1 MTSLSKQTPGFSDK
15 AWPYDDI
22 IQRLPMRG
30 TLLEVGSACGLSAV
44 TFAEKFKETG
54 RDYTIHTV
62 DLFKGIT
69 IYDETYTGDQ
79 QKEYL
84 NKIID
89 IWPNISYTECD
100 FFQRD
105 WDVPTVFFYDGDHDF
120 DATLKALLTMKNAE
134 YIIVDDYTD
143 AFRNVMTAV
152 NLFQKET
159 SRHME
164 VLRRSHYGVALFGE
178 SL

>member
-1 MTSLSKQTPGFSDK
+1 MTSLNERLSKQTPGFSDK

-84 NKIID
+84 DRIVD
-89 IWPNISYTECD
+89 IWPNMSYTECN

-105 WDVPTVFFYDGDHDF
+105 WDVPTVFFYDGDHSF
-120 DATLKALLTMKNAE
+120 DATLKALFGPMRNAE
-134 YIIVDDYTD
+134 YIIVDDYTNT
-143 AFRNVMTAV
+143 FPEVMEAV
-152 NLFQKET
+152 NLFQSKT

-164 VLRRSHYGVALFGE
+164 VLKNGVALFE
-178 SL
+178 